1 MIQEQAQ
8 EHKFLT
14 YGKNLNSTKELE
26 SIHNQEWISVTHIYI
41 HIYNKDDD
49 IMPLIINR
57 LKQ

>member
-26 SIHNQEWISVTHIYI
+26 SIHNQEWISVTLAIDLRPHIYI
-41 HIYNKDDD
+41 
-49 IMPLIINR
+49 
-57 LKQ
+57 